1 VAPGESGFITAMLPL
16 NNSIL
21 IFKND
26 GTWRF
31 SYPGSPSKGQQDK
44 ISGYIGAAN
53 QLCVVDFE
61 NYVYVYSQGRL
72 YELINNIYN
81 QINRTVRF
89 SLDGKGVDGN
99 ANDVSLSVVTRRLVF
114 RYYNSLYVYFI
125 DTKTWSQWRSYAGT
139 PGRFYQLPADNS
151 SANQSIYV
159 AASQGNAQAPKA
171 DYYKDPTFSLPATQS
186 FISGN
191 AGSGFPC
198 SFSNGT
204 VTITRTGT
212 SSTLYVSFPGTG
224 DNRLTNGTTNGA
236 FDDIIGYP
244 GQKFKYTYDYTKTG
258 TVAGNLAVVWL
269 LKDGTTNYSL
279 LALTAGT
286 GQTLSIVAPDKAIK
300 GRLYIRC
307 TNFTLTDTITLAN
320 LKFER
325 TADTSPFTLITVSDI
340 YKASANTIEYME
352 CLVRTKSFDYQA
364 PSAYKRMFWWGL
376 DVKTVRTIT
385 TRAIPVAKQL
395 PITWGQLSSYTHDQL
410 SAGTWGN
417 PLSYLNTSITVIDS
431 ADVSNSLTENGRL
444 FVKILKALRFRQM
457 SFEVSMTTLGN
468 ADTGPCKVFSI
479 TSYVLPKESAV
490 AKVN

>member
-89 SLDGKGVDGN
+89 NLDSKGVDGN

-125 DTKTWSQWRSYAGT
+125 DTKSWSQWRSYAGT

-151 SANQSIYV
+151 SANQSVYI
-159 AASQGNAQAPKA
+159 AASQGNAQAPKT
-171 DYYKDPTFSLPATQS
+171 DYYVDPTFSLASTQS
-186 FISGN
+186 FIQAN
-191 AGSGFPC
+191 AGSTFPC
-198 SFSNGT
+198 AFANGVLT
-204 VTITRTGT
+204 VTHTGATGT
-212 SSTLYVSFPGTG
+212 TRLAFPGTG
-224 DNRLTNGTTNGA
+224 DNRLGNVANDFA
-236 FDDIIGYP
+236 DIIAYP
-244 GQKFKYTYDYTKTG
+244 GQRFKHTYDFTKTG
-258 TVAGNLAVVWL
+258 AITGSITATWL
-269 LKDGTTNYSL
+269 LKDGSYASSGATL
-279 LALTAGT
+279 VAGT
-286 GQTLSIVAPDKAIK
+286 GQTGLFTAPDKAIRARFYFK
-300 GRLYIRC
+300 ID
-307 TNFTLTDTITLAN
+307 NFASTDTVTLTN
-320 LKFER
+320 MRFER
-325 TADTSPFTLITVSDI
+325 TTDTSPFTLITVSDI
-340 YKASANTIEYME
+340 YRASANTVEYME

-457 SFEVSMTTLGN
+457 SFEISMTTLGN